1 VLYLKEVV
9 YAPDNDFMCAA
20 HCYLQIVACSPHGI
34 ALALRLHWRYFTHMT
49 RFVFGI
55 FFLVLFAV
63 LVVGRIMV
71 GSRLKHLKKQSE
83 STDSYNK
90 RDYEDRISS
99 AETKSS
105 IFRVTAYA
113 CVALGGLLFAS
124 SFMRIVPAN
133 TVGIPTTLG
142 HVGVPMNSGFQ
153 LVAPWT
159 EITEF
164 STRTQ
169 ELSMLRAPDEGD
181 KKKDDSVDVI
191 ANSGGSMKVDI
202 TVRFSIAK
210 DKASDLF
217 KLAGTLDLVKERFV
231 RPDTREVVRNVFG
244 QYSAEEGYSTK
255 RAEIG
260 QKITEELQK
269 KFSAAGRGIIIDSI
283 NVRDVL
289 PEAQVLSS
297 INDILKTRNDA
308 AKALEDQKKQVTEAE
323 TRKQVATRDADAK
336 ITAANADAS
345 AVKIAADAQAEA
357 NAKIAASLTPELVD
371 LEKTK
376 ACADAISQ
384 SKATVINVCGNA
396 QAGSSSGTANG
407 AAVIVDGRPAGG

>member
-1 VLYLKEVV
+1 
-9 YAPDNDFMCAA
+9 
-20 HCYLQIVACSPHGI
+20 
-34 ALALRLHWRYFTHMT
+34 
-49 RFVFGI
+49 
-55 FFLVLFAV
+55 
-63 LVVGRIMV
+63 MV
-71 GSRLKHLKKQSE
+71 GLKLKQLAKQNDYADPFKKRNSE
-83 STDSYNK
+83 K
-90 RDYEDRISS
+90 IDR
-99 AETKSS
+99 AETMSS
-105 IFRVTAYA
+105 ILRVVAY
-113 CVALGGLLFAS
+113 VFIVLGGLMFAS

-142 HVGVPMNSGFQ
+142 HVGTPMNSGFQ

-181 KKKDDSVDVI
+181 KAKDDSVDVI
-191 ANSGGSMKVDI
+191 ARSGGAMKVDI

-210 DKASDLF
+210 EKASDLF

-244 QYSAEEGYSTK
+244 LYTAEEGYSSK
-255 RAEIG
+255 RADIG
-260 QKITEELQK
+260 QKITEELQN
-269 KFSAAGRGIIIDSI
+269 KFILAGRGIIIDSV

-297 INDILKTRNDA
+297 INDILKTRNEA
-308 AKALEDQKKQVTEAE
+308 AKALEDQTKQVTEAE

-345 AVKIAADAQAEA
+345 AVKIAADAQAQA

-376 ACADAISQ
+376 ACAEAISK
-384 SKATVINVCGNA
+384 SKATVINVCGNSA
-396 QAGSSSGTANG
+396 ANTTGSSGSSS
-407 AAVIVDGRPAGG
+407 VIIDGRTTTTTAG